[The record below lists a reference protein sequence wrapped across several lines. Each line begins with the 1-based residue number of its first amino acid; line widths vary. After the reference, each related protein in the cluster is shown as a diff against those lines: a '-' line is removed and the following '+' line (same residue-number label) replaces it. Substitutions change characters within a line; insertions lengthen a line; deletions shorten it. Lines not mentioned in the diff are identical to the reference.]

1 MKKNTVKTLT
11 QIQQEILVGSLL
23 GDGALARRKEN
34 INARYHV
41 RMGLIHETEIMYL
54 YEIFKD
60 MCQTAPKIT
69 TTFNLKTNKEYKV
82 ISFMTLSYPCL
93 NYYRDIFYVDGIKKV
108 PLNIKDILTCKGLA
122 QWIMDDG
129 GADGNGLRLYTNS
142 FTIKDVE
149 LLKSALFENFNIKA
163 QISHVNRKRNPDQY
177 KLYVPVESMDRL
189 RDLVKDYILP
199 SMHYKLNY

>member
-1 MKKNTVKTLT
+1 MKKNTAKTLT

-93 NYYRDIFYVDGIKKV
+93 NYYRDIFYDEFS
-108 PLNIKDILTCKGLA
+108 LEF
-122 QWIMDDG
+122 
-129 GADGNGLRLYTNS
+129 S
-142 FTIKDVE
+142 
-149 LLKSALFENFNIKA
+149 LKEN
-163 QISHVNRKRNPDQY
+163 
-177 KLYVPVESMDRL
+177 ESW
-189 RDLVKDYILP
+189 
-199 SMHYKLNY
+199 N